1 MRWKSRLFT
10 TCVAAAA
17 ITISAR
23 ATDFSIGGDF
33 NSYETLDTYDASNPN
48 GDNTG
53 DAISAG
59 VSGAMRVGS
68 RTVSSSTGFGTA
80 ASPIF
85 AFELPALPAGEA
97 VSSATLSIM
106 TKTQTSN
113 LPASGVNADL
123 YGLPY
128 DAAALDQDPTRYYA
142 GGNDTTSGVELLQ
155 DNFLVPADAAAAD
168 ARHVSVDISA
178 WLQAQYDAGAVAG
191 DFAILRFSY
200 DQVPDLHAH
209 NRYLIWQRRAS
220 STTENDSSV
229 WPYLN
234 ITTEAVPEPASLGL
248 FAFGGCTLLAR
259 RRVRRDARPV

>member
-1 MRWKSRLFT
+1 MRWKSRLFL
-10 TCVAAAA
+10 TCLATAA
-17 ITISAR
+17 IAVSAR

-33 NSYETLDTYDASNPN
+33 NSYETLDTYDATNPG
-48 GDNTG
+48 GDNVG
-53 DAISAG
+53 DATSTG

-68 RTVSSSTGFGTA
+68 RTVNSSTGFGTA
-80 ASPIF
+80 SSPIF
-85 AFELPALPAGEA
+85 AFALPAIPAGEA
-97 VSSATLSIM
+97 ISTATLSIM
-106 TKTQTSN
+106 TKNQTSN
-113 LPASGVNADL
+113 LPPAGVNADL

-128 DAAALDQDPTRYYA
+128 NAAPLDSDVTRYYA
-142 GGNDTTSGVELLQ
+142 GGNDTSTGVQKLQ

-209 NRYLIWQRRAS
+209 NRYLIWQRRAT
-220 STTENDSSV
+220 STTENDASV

-234 ITTEAVPEPASLGL
+234 MTTEAVPEPALLGL
-248 FAFGGCTLLAR
+248 FAFSGCALLGR
-259 RRVRRDARPV
+259 RRPRRAERRA